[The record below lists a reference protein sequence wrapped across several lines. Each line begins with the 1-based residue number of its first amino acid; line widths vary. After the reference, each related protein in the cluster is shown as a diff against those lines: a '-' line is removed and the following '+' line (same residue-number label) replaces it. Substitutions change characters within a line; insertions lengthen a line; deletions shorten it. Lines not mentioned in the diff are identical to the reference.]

1 MTKRFSHF
9 IYKAMALAA
18 IAYSPLGCVEEPDG
32 DNLYTE
38 KGQTMAAYIAA
49 TPELSSFSYLLE
61 RTGYSS
67 LVSTYGQYTCFAP
80 SNEGIA
86 AYVDSLYNDSE
97 SVTPHNGM
105 IEASVE
111 GLTDSLC
118 LDLVRYHL
126 CNKEYTIIDMG
137 GNGQTIST
145 ILGRNI
151 STSVNANGE
160 TVLNNGAT
168 ITKEDIQVINGIVQ
182 CTDRVIPRT
191 TRPLPDVL
199 ARLDDY
205 SLFSE
210 ALQRT
215 GLADSIVKSDKGVTY
230 TISDVYDTDHTTK
243 LYSPTTCKVGYTVFA
258 ESNAV
263 MATYGI
269 HTFDDLVD
277 YANGKYGN
285 AAEWYDYP
293 REKGITISTGTDYT
307 NRFNALNM
315 FVAYHILYASM
326 AQDQLVF
333 EAKENQTR
341 AEDKWN
347 YANGCDPQD
356 YYETMLPS
364 TLLKVWEPQPGKTL
378 YLNRYQ
384 TYNTLTNEVGTKGT
398 NHEVIN
404 SGVVVER
411 KDITAYNGYI
421 HPINKMLVYTSEV
434 PKGVLHE
441 RMRIDATNFVP
452 ELINNGFRYM
462 YGEDT
467 QALNS
472 GGSGWRVAFPS
483 GYFDNLISYNGEQ
496 SAIRYNVRC
505 DYSHWEAEC
514 LNGWGQYDVAFR
526 LPPLPSGTYEIRF
539 PFGANANGG
548 MYQFYFGTSSDT
560 RQMEAL
566 GIPLDIRV
574 SETDPRVG
582 WTKFYEEDDLGIATD
597 AAMRTRGY
605 MRGSFGYVSAPGRG
619 YNDTDRNCRG
629 MNRMRLILGR
639 KDFKQ
644 SEPHWLRLK
653 NVLNYDKELK
663 WAFDY
668 IEVVPVDVVDNGQ
681 YAEDWY

>member
-1 MTKRFSHF
+1 MKRHLN
-9 IYKAMALAA
+9 INVCKAMALVA
-18 IAYSPLGCVEEPDG
+18 IAYIPLGCTDEPDG

-38 KGQTMAAYIAA
+38 KGQTMAAYIAGQ
-49 TPELSSFSYLLE
+49 TGLSSFSYLLE
-61 RTGYSS
+61 RTGYDN
-67 LVSTYGQYTCFAP
+67 LTSTYGQYTCFAP
-80 SNEGIA
+80 SNDGIA
-86 AYVDSLYNDSE
+86 AYVDSLYNDNE
-97 SVTPHNGM
+97 AVTPHNGM
-105 IEASVE
+105 TANSVE
-111 GLTDSLC
+111 GLSDSLC

-126 CNKEYTIIDMG
+126 CSKEYTTIDMG
-137 GNGQTIST
+137 GSGQSIPT
-145 ILGRNI
+145 ILGRSI
-151 STSVNANGE
+151 STSVNANGK
-160 TVLNNGAT
+160 TTLNEGAT
-168 ITKEDIQVINGIVQ
+168 IIKEDISVTNGIVQ
-182 CTDRVIPRT
+182 RTDRVIPRT

-205 SLFSE
+205 SLFSM
-210 ALQRT
+210 ALQAT
-215 GLADSIVKSDKGVTY
+215 GLADSIVKSDKGIEY
-230 TISDVYDTDHTTK
+230 SISDAYDTDHTTK

-258 ESNAV
+258 ESDAV
-263 MATYGI
+263 MAVNGI
-269 HTFDDLVD
+269 HSFDDLAD
-277 YANGKYGN
+277 YANRTYAN
-285 AAEWYDYP
+285 ATDWYDYP
-293 REKGITISTGTDYT
+293 REKNITISTGTDYT

-347 YANGCDPQD
+347 YANGCEPHD

-378 YLNRYQ
+378 YINRYQ
-384 TYNTLTNEVGTKGT
+384 TFNTLTDEVGTMGT
-398 NHEVIN
+398 NHEVVN
-404 SGVVVER
+404 PGVVIER
-411 KDITAYNGYI
+411 KDITACNGYI
-421 HPINKMLVYTSEV
+421 HPINKMLTYTGEV

-441 RMRIDATNFVP
+441 RMRIDATNFIP

-462 YGEDT
+462 YPQDT
-467 QALNS
+467 QALN
-472 GGSGWRVAFPS
+472 GGASGWRVAFPS
-483 GYFDNLISYNGEQ
+483 NYFDNLISYNGEQ

-505 DYSHWEAEC
+505 DYSHWEGEC

-526 LPPLPSGTYEIRF
+526 LPPLPSGTYELRF
-539 PFGANANGG
+539 PFEAMAHGG
-548 MYQFYFGTSSDT
+548 MYQFYFGTSSDV
-560 RQMEAL
+560 RQMEAV
-566 GIPLDIRV
+566 GIPLDVRV
-574 SETDPRVG
+574 SETDPRIG

-605 MRGSFGYVSAPGRG
+605 MRGSFGYVSSPGRG
-619 YNDTDRNCRG
+619 FNDKDRNCRG

-644 SEPHWLRLK
+644 SEAHWVRLK

-668 IEVVPVDVVDNGQ
+668 IEIVPVDVVDNGR